1 MAEFDGDVALCYYC
15 WVNRGWTPRQFNDL
29 SLREKL
35 LVSEFAKRE
44 SKARADQARGK

>member
-1 MAEFDGDVALCYYC
+1 MAEFNGDVALCYYC
-15 WVNRGWTPRQFNDL
+15 WVNRGWTPGQYDAL

-44 SKARADQARGK
+44 SKARAEQARSK